1 MIQLLTLTEIEQY
14 AEVLKTIYR
23 QAFHYSEE
31 AAAFL
36 LQRIKNSDNAG
47 LHTTVLAY
55 IENDTVL
62 GFVFGFDFH
71 PENWWAQQIQNRL
84 PVDRDWYSHTFEL
97 NELAVLPSHQRKGI
111 GRQLMEALIHSLSHT
126 IILLGTAQTNNEHI
140 ISLYQ
145 SLGFENV
152 IEDFRYQNEEYGVSI
167 IMKYEKKS

>member
-1 MIQLLTLTEIEQY
+1 MPT
-14 AEVLKTIYR
+14 KTR
-23 QAFHYSEE
+23 
-31 AAAFL
+31 
-36 LQRIKNSDNAG
+36 
-47 LHTTVLAY
+47 
-55 IENDTVL
+55 
-62 GFVFGFDFH
+62 FVFGFDFY

-84 PVDRDWYSHTFEL
+84 SVDRDWYSHTFEL

-111 GRQLMEALIHSLSHT
+111 GRQLMEALIHSLSHI
-126 IILLGTAQTNNEHI
+126 IILLGTAQTNNEHV